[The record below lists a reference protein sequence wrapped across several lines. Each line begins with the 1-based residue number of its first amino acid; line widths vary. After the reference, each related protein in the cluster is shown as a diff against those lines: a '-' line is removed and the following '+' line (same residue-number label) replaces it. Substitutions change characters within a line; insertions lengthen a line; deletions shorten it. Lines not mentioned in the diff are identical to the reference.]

1 MFTLFPRH
9 YDRVIVKENDLVE
22 YSVKLSGGKITEENY
37 RLLTSLDDPL
47 ARWVRGETYLSL
59 EAIAAARNHLAT
71 ELDTIHTQLDAIKSS
86 PLWQQMMAIV
96 TESVRYYQTDFTW
109 HDSIRLARNPNT
121 PFLWLVREGGTWL
134 ISKPDSFLDCIMSTC
149 SRNICYYYDGK
160 ELNKIEAQDAKAIY
174 HGMKETKDEK
184 AN

>member
-1 MFTLFPRH
+1 MFTLIPKH

-22 YSVKLSGGKITEENY
+22 YSVTVREGKITDENY

-47 ARWVRGETYLSL
+47 ARWVKGETHLSL
-59 EAIAAARNHLAT
+59 EAIAAARKHIAGEIDN
-71 ELDTIHTQLDAIKSS
+71 IHTQLDAIKSS

-109 HDSIRLARNPNT
+109 HDSIRLARNPGV
-121 PFLWLVREGGTWL
+121 PFLWLVRENGTWL
-134 ISKPDSFLDCIMSTC
+134 IHETSSLGDNIMSTC
-149 SRNICYYYDGK
+149 SRSICYYYDGK

-174 HGMKETKDEK
+174 HGMKGELK
-184 AN
+184 